1 MVQQHIAIIER
12 KSVASGTTCSS
23 DVKNLTIGSAI
34 KRLDKRDIVRMTGI
48 DRHTLNNICKCKTK
62 GIEFET
68 LNKLCFA
75 LDCTLNDL
83 FRYVP
88 DENPPV

>member
-1 MVQQHIAIIER
+1 MSIIN
-12 KSVASGTTCSS
+12 TMI
-23 DVKNLTIGSAI
+23 KNRFSIILGI
-34 KRLDKRDIVRMTGI
+34 KRMDRGEVAKLTGI
-48 DRHTLNNICKCKTK
+48 NRKTLYNIYHDKSK

-75 LDCTLNDL
+75 LDCTPNDL

-88 DENPPV
+88 DEN

>member
-1 MVQQHIAIIER
+1 MVIIN
-12 KSVASGTTCSS
+12 TMI
-23 DVKNLTIGSAI
+23 KNRFSIILGI
-34 KRLDKRDIVRMTGI
+34 KRMDRGEVAKLTGI
-48 DRHTLNNICKCKTK
+48 NRKTLYNIYHDKSK

-75 LDCTLNDL
+75 LDCTPNDL

-88 DENPPV
+88 DEN

>member
-1 MVQQHIAIIER
+1 MYQMVIIN
-12 KSVASGTTCSS
+12 TMI
-23 DVKNLTIGSAI
+23 KNRFSIILGI
-34 KRLDKRDIVRMTGI
+34 KRMDRGEVAKLTGI
-48 DRHTLNNICKCKTK
+48 NRKTLYNIYHDKSK

-75 LDCTLNDL
+75 LDCTPNDL

-88 DENPPV
+88 DEN

>member
-1 MVQQHIAIIER
+1 MVIIN
-12 KSVASGTTCSS
+12 TMI
-23 DVKNLTIGSAI
+23 KNRFSIILGI
-34 KRLDKRDIVRMTGI
+34 KRMDRGEVAKLTGI
-48 DRHTLNNICKCKTK
+48 NRKTLYNIYHDKSK

-83 FRYVP
+83 FKYVP
-88 DENPPV
+88 DEN